1 MHGVAALLRSAAY
14 HKPWLVVAGIE
25 LALVALRAF
34 AAAHVLGTGTVF
46 QAVIGFK
53 ALQNVMTQI
62 VSHGY
67 FTALR
72 LRPRL

>member
-1 MHGVAALLRSAAY
+1 MAGV
-14 HKPWLVVAGIE
+14 E

-34 AAAHVLGTGTVF
+34 ATAHVVSTGAVF

-53 ALQNVMTQI
+53 ALQNVVTQI

-72 LRPRL
+72 LRPRLWVRAPIRCF